1 MDEKLKDIQKKAVEF
16 WKKYDRKQK
25 TLIISITAAVLI
37 TLIIMAVV
45 LTKPSYKLLIECAD
59 TVEAA
64 DVTDALTENGI
75 EYTTENEGL
84 NIYVEEDNYTTATY
98 LIAQD
103 GIVARAFTLE
113 AYMENVSFSTTTDDK
128 NRMWQAYLEDN
139 MRLTL
144 EELEYVKSAD
154 VMFTIP
160 DDKLTVLETNEETYV
175 SVKLELKKSVPEGA
189 GQSMA
194 QFIATAVG
202 NATTNNITI
211 IDSSGNTIFQGS
223 ESYTYNGTMSI
234 TLQDAIRDRFNN
246 EAISNVYKVLSATGL
261 YSNIAVSPN
270 LDISFAK
277 TDVVDT
283 LYYNPDE
290 VLQSEYTYASEG
302 GTTSGGVPG
311 TDSNDSD
318 DDTTYYLTA
327 TDGSSTSVEIHK
339 NEYAVSSTITST
351 QGEQGTCNRNTS
363 TIAVTVND
371 YIIHNQDELEKSGV
385 LDDMTWE
392 EYKKVN
398 ETPLPL
404 EIDDDTYEMV
414 SMATGIPQENI
425 KIVGYVIPMFEASSD
440 DGTFVTNILPI
451 IIAVVILLLLGF
463 MVWRSL
469 RPIEVNEV
477 EPELSVEELLSATR
491 DKQAPVEEIDLEEK
505 SETRKAIE
513 KFVDENPEAAALLLR
528 NWLND
533 DWE

>member
-16 WKKYDRKQK
+16 WKKYDKKQK
-25 TLIISITAAVLI
+25 TLMISITAAVLI
-37 TLIIMAVV
+37 TLIIMAIV
-45 LTKPSYKLLIECAD
+45 LTRPTYKLLIECAD
-59 TVEAA
+59 AVEAA
-64 DVTDALTENGI
+64 DVTDALTEEGI

-84 NIYVEEDNYTTATY
+84 NIYVEEENYTNATY

-113 AYMENVSFSTTTDDK
+113 AYMENVGFSTTKEDK
-128 NRMWQAYLEDN
+128 DRMWQKYLEDN
-139 MRLTL
+139 MRLTI
-144 EELEYVKSAD
+144 ESFDYVKSAD

-160 DDKLTVLETNEETYV
+160 KDTLSVLEDDEETYV
-175 SVKLELKKSVPEGA
+175 SVKLQLKNSMPNGA
-189 GQSMA
+189 ASSMA

-202 NATTNNITI
+202 NPTTNNVTI
-211 IDSSGNTIFQGS
+211 IDSTGNTLFQGS
-223 ESYTYNGTMSI
+223 SNYTDGS
-234 TLQDAIRDRFNN
+234 TLSVSAQDAIRNRFYN
-246 EAISNVYKVLSATGL
+246 ETVSNVYKALSDTGL
-261 YSNIAVSPN
+261 FSNISVSPN
-270 LDISFAK
+270 LNITFDK

-283 LYYNPDE
+283 EYYNPDE
-290 VLQSEYTYASEG
+290 VIDNEYTYTSEG
-302 GTTSGGVPG
+302 ASTSGGVPG
-311 TDSNDSD
+311 TDSND
-318 DDTTYYLTA
+318 DDTTYYIPTG
-327 TDGSSTSVEIHK
+327 DGTNTSVEIRK
-339 NEYAVSSTITST
+339 TDYAVSQKITST
-351 QGEQGTCNRNTS
+351 QGEQGTCDREKS

-371 YIIHNQDELEKSGV
+371 YIYHNYDQLEEKGA

-392 EYKKVN
+392 EYKEAN
-398 ETPLPL
+398 ST
-404 EIDDDTYEMV
+404 IV
-414 SMATGIPQENI
+414 SMDIDPIMYTIVSKATGIPEENI
-425 KIVGYVIPMFEASSD
+425 TIYGTIIPVFEESAD
-440 DGTFVTNILPI
+440 DGSFVTNILPI

-491 DKQAPVEEIDLEEK
+491 DKQAPVEDIDLEEK